1 MAAGDCKT
9 SSREQHQTA
18 GRTHRTVHVY
28 RKPGD
33 FPGAAG
39 ANHGTADVSRIIG
52 APASARL
59 LSHCPVVGRAVFD
72 LMGTGGKFASTG
84 RV

>member
-9 SSREQHQTA
+9 SSREQHQTT

-39 ANHGTADVSRIIG
+39 ANHGMAGVSRIIR

-59 LSHCPVVGRAVFD
+59 RSHSPDVGRAVFG
-72 LMGTGGKFASTG
+72 LMGTGWKFASTG